1 MEAKFWLERWLNRQI
16 GWHQDQFNP
25 WLIKYW
31 PGFALPAGSS
41 VFVPLC
47 GKSLDMMWLKSAGH
61 RVFGVEL
68 SELAVE
74 EFFAEAQIEFE
85 IVENPPDLPRY
96 RGDVFNIYCG
106 DYLEISARQLNV
118 AHGTY
123 DRGGLVALPLEQR
136 AIYAD
141 HVQRVM
147 PDGGHMLLLTFEYDQ
162 GQVPGPPFSV
172 EQSEVQTLYG
182 SRCKVELLEVGTT
195 DVVPPHFTEAGVTSA
210 MEGIYHITKEH

>member
-1 MEAKFWLERWLNRQI
+1 MEAKFWLERWMNRQI
-16 GWHQDQFNP
+16 GWHQAEFNP
-25 WLIKYW
+25 WLVKYW
-31 PGFALPAGSS
+31 PTFGLPESAS

-47 GKSLDMMWLKSAGH
+47 GKSLDMLWLKAAGH

-68 SELAVE
+68 SELAIK

-85 IVENPPDLPRY
+85 IIENPPELPRY

-106 DYLEISARQLNV
+106 DYLEISAPQLGV

-123 DRGGLVALPLEQR
+123 DRGGLVALPAEQR
-136 AIYAD
+136 ITFAD
-141 HVQRVM
+141 HVQRVI

-162 GQVPGPPFSV
+162 ALVAGPPFNV
-172 EQSEVQTLYG
+172 AQAEVQALYG
-182 SRCKVELLEVGTT
+182 GRCKVELLETATT

-210 MEGIYHITKEH
+210 LEGVYHITKKH